1 MVYGLTDQEDIM
13 TQTLPSPPNIDG
25 EWPEQGTWTYGD
37 YTRLPD
43 DGRRYE
49 VIKEVLYMAQEVI
62 EVFTLQNDNY
72 MTAGRYTAGQS
83 AVSEALDG
91 FSISV
96 DTVCA
101 G

>member
-1 MVYGLTDQEDIM
+1 M
-13 TQTLPSPPNIDG
+13 
-25 EWPEQGTWTYGD
+25 
-37 YTRLPD
+37 
-43 DGRRYE
+43 
-49 VIKEVLYMAQEVI
+49 KQEVI
-62 EVFTLQNDNY
+62 EVFTLHNDNY